1 MIEEALSP
9 SAPAKLRK
17 PRRRTQEERRAETRN
32 ALIEATIGLLA
43 EGGYANATTTRI
55 ARRAGVSLGAMQHHF
70 GSKDELLME
79 TFDQLML
86 ELTTQMSLDPGRG
99 QALESRVETLVTRLW
114 DVYCSPRYVA
124 VWELF
129 LGTRAEPHLR
139 EEAVAQRSRSLR
151 IFADLWWSFFKDD
164 VASEQVVVDVMHT
177 TLAMLRGFAFYSVF
191 EKDEA
196 FFARQRTLIK
206 TFVFDAL
213 RSGAQAKPPKH

>member
-1 MIEEALSP
+1 MIEEVVLQGG
-9 SAPAKLRK
+9 PAKPRK
-17 PRRRTQEERRAETRN
+17 ARRRTQEQRRAETRS
-32 ALIEATIGLLA
+32 ALIEATVGLLA
-43 EGGYANATTTRI
+43 EGGYANTTTTRI

-86 ELTTQMSLDPGRG
+86 ELTTQMSMDPGKDE
-99 QALESRVETLVTRLW
+99 ALESRVETIVARLW

-196 FFARQRTLIK
+196 FFARQRTLIR
-206 TFVFDAL
+206 TFVLDAL
-213 RSGAQAKPPKH
+213 RSGSHSEPPRH

>member
-1 MIEEALSP
+1 
-9 SAPAKLRK
+9 
-17 PRRRTQEERRAETRN
+17 
-32 ALIEATIGLLA
+32 
-43 EGGYANATTTRI
+43 
-55 ARRAGVSLGAMQHHF
+55 MQHHF

-79 TFDQLML
+79 TFDQLMI
-86 ELTTQMSLDPGRG
+86 EMTAQMSLDPGRG
-99 QALESRVETLVTRLW
+99 QHLESRIETLVARLW

-139 EEAVAQRSRSLR
+139 EEAVAHRSRSLK

-191 EKDEA
+191 ETDEA
-196 FFARQRTLIK
+196 FFARQRTLLK

-213 RSGAQAKPPKH
+213 RAGAQAAPARH

>member
-1 MIEEALSP
+1 MIEEVVLQGG
-9 SAPAKLRK
+9 PAKPRK
-17 PRRRTQEERRAETRN
+17 ARRRTQEQRRAETRS
-32 ALIEATIGLLA
+32 ALIEATVGLLA
-43 EGGYANATTTRI
+43 EGGYANTTTTRI

-86 ELTTQMSLDPGRG
+86 ELTTQMSMDPGKDE
-99 QALESRVETLVTRLW
+99 ALESRVETLVARLW

-196 FFARQRTLIK
+196 FFARQRTLIR
-206 TFVFDAL
+206 TFVLDAL
-213 RSGAQAKPPKH
+213 RSGSHSEPPRH

>member
-1 MIEEALSP
+1 MIEDVQSQAASTQP
-9 SAPAKLRK
+9 RRV
-17 PRRRTQEERRAETRN
+17 RRRTQEERRAETRN
-32 ALIEATIGLLA
+32 ALIEATVGLLA

-70 GSKDELLME
+70 GSKDELLMG
-79 TFDQLML
+79 TFDQLLL

-99 QALESRVETLVTRLW
+99 QVLERRVETLVARLW

-139 EEAVAQRSRSLR
+139 EEAVAHRSRSLK
-151 IFADLWWSFFKDD
+151 IFADLWWSFFKDE
-164 VASEQVVVDVMHT
+164 VASEQVVVDVMHA

-191 EKDEA
+191 ENDEA
-196 FFARQRTLIK
+196 FFARQRLLLR
-206 TFVFDAL
+206 TFVSDAL
-213 RSGAQAKPPKH
+213 RSGARAEPQRH

>member
-1 MIEEALSP
+1 MIEETLSQAA
-9 SAPAKLRK
+9 SAKPRK
-17 PRRRTQEERRAETRN
+17 VRRRTQVERRAETRN
-32 ALIEATIGLLA
+32 ALIEATVALLA

-70 GSKDELLME
+70 GSKDELLMG
-79 TFDQLML
+79 TFDQLLL
-86 ELTTQMSLDPGRG
+86 ELTTQMSMDPGKG
-99 QALESRVETLVTRLW
+99 QALESRVETLVARLW

-139 EEAVAQRSRSLR
+139 EEAVAHRSRSLK

-191 EKDEA
+191 ETDEA
-196 FFARQRTLIK
+196 FFARQRALLK

-213 RSGAQAKPPKH
+213 RSGAQTAPPRH

>member
-1 MIEEALSP
+1 MDNEPVAAN
-9 SAPAKLRK
+9 APAHPNK

-79 TFDQLML
+79 TFDQLLL
-86 ELTTQMSLDPGRG
+86 ELTTQMSMDPGRG
-99 QALESRVETLVTRLW
+99 EALESRVETLVARLW

-139 EEAVAQRSRSLR
+139 EEAVAHRSRSLR
-151 IFADLWWSFFKDD
+151 IFADLWWSFFRDD
-164 VASEQVVVDVMHT
+164 AASEQVVVDVMHT

-196 FFARQRTLIK
+196 FFARQRALLK
-206 TFVFDAL
+206 TFVVDAL
-213 RSGAQAKPPKH
+213 RSGARAEPPRH